1 MNIRC
6 QLYVCVIVLSN
17 GVLCFR
23 SGRSYKASPG
33 GHSYELPLSP
43 DLETAAN
50 NYFKINYY
58 YSKSQ
63 LKKRV
68 QTAEDKISKYEHELE
83 SLKQNEILLKSKS
96 SIEAADAQL
105 RSSRQFIEEQAAERD
120 AEREELLG
128 QIEQLKAALREQKHA
143 VSFDNEAKLL
153 EQQLEEAQKQIKV
166 MIEEKTTSDE
176 NLTEAK
182 TKIWEL
188 RDIVATLEKEL
199 ATSRQ
204 NEAGLAGLA
213 YKNLAIGRT
222 ALTNNTLFSPD
233 GLRIMSEMEHV
244 HFAPDI
250 SHLVNE
256 DKLNYSDLRLE
267 LDTCMERLKREASEL
282 LCLTQAKCKHSGL
295 EELVAKYEREIEQL
309 KQDAVTPE
317 MQSLQHQMGLI
328 SCVSTFQNKMN
339 GNVETSTENEQNSP
353 SALYLD
359 SVKGVLLLWHEEIMG
374 GGGNIQNLNSVLI
387 SSAHEIAS
395 CLQSEQSRQELQYV
409 HELVMKAIEQD
420 RLVPALKPLSEKHE
434 EELRLLSQHFDKRYE
449 HIINSDLTT
458 SSLPMQ
464 HRNGSLMEYNESWN
478 GDSHN
483 LTHTRDDLKYTPE
496 QFEEKLSEYVQKLTI
511 NLENKYI
518 KELEDMNRKHEETLR
533 QIEKFYENKLELE
546 DMNRKHEETLRQIEK
561 FYENKL
567 ADEKVNSSFSKIEA
581 ADAQLRSSRQF
592 IEEQSDKPFSKVA
605 LREQKH
611 AVSFDNEAKLLE
623 QQLEEAQKQIKVMIE
638 EKTTSDENLTEAK
651 TKIWELR
658 DIVAT
663 LEKELATSRQ
673 NEAGLATKL
682 SEFQE
687 LMEKQYQAHAVLV
700 GEFESLSQNAN
711 TAGPGEEPSTDPAG
725 LHQIKT
731 QILWLERSLRRRTKE
746 LETLYVFDANLSS
759 PSEDDPAGL
768 HQIKTQILWL
778 ERSLRRR
785 TKELETLYVF
795 DANLSSPSEDEP
807 STDPAG
813 LHQIKT
819 QILWL
824 ERSLRRRT
832 KELETLYVFDANL
845 SSPSEDISARDEMVN
860 TPDSGR
866 VDSPGLPL
874 EEMTSLYEQFVRH
887 SRAEDATVKCLKDT
901 VLQLTSVR
909 TQLNEALL
917 ERDALQGRY
926 NKTLGELSQAKV
938 QLEELRHSLF
948 TKKSDQDEEKHA
960 EIDLLEEKVKSLTK
974 ALLIKDDEMKE
985 KERMIEQKDRMM
997 WSLEQE
1003 LSSKDVT
1010 DYRLR
1015 DASHMSHTELK
1026 PRRIASPVVR
1036 FNDTTFNDTHH
1047 AQFSLNRTEPH
1058 DSDLTGLLE
1067 QNKQLKEQLLQKEQ
1081 IIVEIKADADSLKVI
1096 LNDLQDKVQEAKRHS
1111 DNMTEQEN
1119 SISEYK
1125 LEIENKLAT
1134 IERYEK
1140 EIEQLKQE
1148 LEDVNKQY
1156 KYANKDK
1163 DGFKKEIDELNEK
1176 IKEIQG
1182 QCNQYES
1189 KNTQLQTQINSCER
1203 KFGKLIE
1210 EFAVLNENKTSGT
1223 EYVGGMEDFVETL
1236 RKELKV
1242 YVEKHEVYKRERG
1255 DLEGENQS
1263 NQQEIV
1269 NLKLKESQLK
1279 KRVQTAEDKIS
1290 KYEHELESLKQN
1302 EILLKNQLDRL
1313 NLTCEVYKTKA
1324 SDLDKKEE
1332 LIRKLKENIKLSE
1345 QNYVELEK
1353 ELDDLRKRDK
1363 KMFDEIQNKEQM
1375 IETLKENQKTTESN
1389 VKQECEQCKEFELR
1403 DQTSRLSSQLAASFS
1418 ADQSAAASF
1427 DIKSLKDEMFSE
1439 LAEKLR
1445 KELQLSAK
1453 LDEKLLSKQKDF
1465 ASEEQEHIIQTLT
1478 EDKRKLR
1485 ELLLTERA
1493 RFENE
1498 QLQDAD
1504 LLEKLR
1510 QKLETTKES
1519 SKKIIQELE
1528 NEIKSIVQE
1537 KGDLLNKIK
1546 QLESSL
1552 ETYANN
1558 LDKTTRSLQELQSQ
1572 FSKQNALLEE
1582 TQTKLKQETDNLKSA
1597 KEEIITL
1604 ESELMKTKEQIAETN
1619 EAMSKRDVQ
1628 HVFEEQINTLNSQAM
1643 KICQLEKL
1651 FTEQKC
1657 QQEDAISNRN
1667 QLEERIQ
1674 SLNETLMKET
1684 KKVLRH
1690 LREKEI
1696 KLEIERE
1703 RVVTLREKLLEKSKT
1718 LAAELEKTKHLEM
1731 TSLYEQFVRHSRAED
1746 ATVKCLKDTVLQLT
1760 SVRTQL
1766 NEALLERD
1774 ALQGRYNKTL
1784 GELSQAKVQLEELRH
1799 SLFTKKSDQ
1808 DEEKHA
1814 EIDLLEEKVKS
1825 LTKNDVEIDLL
1836 EEKVKSLTKALL
1848 IKDDEM
1854 KEKERMIEQK
1864 DRMMWSL
1871 EQELSSKDVT
1881 DYRLR
1886 DASHMSHTELK
1897 PRRIASPVVRFN
1909 DTTFNDTHHAQ
1920 FSLNRTEPHDSDL
1933 TGLLEQNKEL
1943 KEQLLQKEQIIVE
1956 IKADADSLKV
1966 ILNDLQDKVQEA
1978 KRHSDNMTEQENSIS
1993 EYKLEIENKLATIER
2008 YEKEIEQ
2015 LKQELED
2022 VNKQYKYANK
2032 DKDGFKKEIDELN
2045 EKIKEIQGQCNQYE
2059 SKNTQL
2065 QTQINS
2071 CERKFG
2077 KFIEEF
2083 AVLNE
2088 NKTSGTEYV
2097 GGMEDFVETL
2107 RKELK
2112 VYVEK
2117 HEIYK
2122 KERGDL
2128 EGENQSNQQEIVN
2141 LKLKESQLK
2150 KRVQTAEDKISKYEH
2165 ELESLKQNEILLKNQ
2180 LDRLNLTCEV
2190 YKTKASDLDK
2200 KEELIRKLKENIKL
2214 SEKNYVELEKEL
2226 DDLRKRDKKMFD
2238 EIQNKEQIT

>member
-317 MQSLQHQMGLI
+317 MQSLQHQ
-328 SCVSTFQNKMN
+328 
-339 GNVETSTENEQNSP
+339 
-353 SALYLD
+353 
-359 SVKGVLLLWHEEIMG
+359 
-374 GGGNIQNLNSVLI
+374 
-387 SSAHEIAS
+387 
-395 CLQSEQSRQELQYV
+395 
-409 HELVMKAIEQD
+409 
-420 RLVPALKPLSEKHE
+420 
-434 EELRLLSQHFDKRYE
+434 
-449 HIINSDLTT
+449 
-458 SSLPMQ
+458 
-464 HRNGSLMEYNESWN
+464 
-478 GDSHN
+478 
-483 LTHTRDDLKYTPE
+483 
-496 QFEEKLSEYVQKLTI
+496 
-511 NLENKYI
+511 
-518 KELEDMNRKHEETLR
+518 
-533 QIEKFYENKLELE
+533 
-546 DMNRKHEETLRQIEK
+546 
-561 FYENKL
+561 
-567 ADEKVNSSFSKIEA
+567 IEA

-1684 KKVLRH
+1684 KKVLR
-1690 LREKEI
+1690 
-1696 KLEIERE
+1696 LEANNTT
-1703 RVVTLREKLLEKSKT
+1703 VTLLK
-1718 LAAELEKTKHLEM
+1718 
-1731 TSLYEQFVRHSRAED
+1731 FVW
-1746 ATVKCLKDTVLQLT
+1746 
-1760 SVRTQL
+1760 
-1766 NEALLERD
+1766 
-1774 ALQGRYNKTL
+1774 
-1784 GELSQAKVQLEELRH
+1784 
-1799 SLFTKKSDQ
+1799 F
-1808 DEEKHA
+1808 
-1814 EIDLLEEKVKS
+1814 
-1825 LTKNDVEIDLL
+1825 
-1836 EEKVKSLTKALL
+1836 
-1848 IKDDEM
+1848 
-1854 KEKERMIEQK
+1854 
-1864 DRMMWSL
+1864 
-1871 EQELSSKDVT
+1871 
-1881 DYRLR
+1881 
-1886 DASHMSHTELK
+1886 MS
-1897 PRRIASPVVRFN
+1897 
-1909 DTTFNDTHHAQ
+1909 
-1920 FSLNRTEPHDSDL
+1920 
-1933 TGLLEQNKEL
+1933 
-1943 KEQLLQKEQIIVE
+1943 
-1956 IKADADSLKV
+1956 
-1966 ILNDLQDKVQEA
+1966 
-1978 KRHSDNMTEQENSIS
+1978 
-1993 EYKLEIENKLATIER
+1993 
-2008 YEKEIEQ
+2008 
-2015 LKQELED
+2015 
-2022 VNKQYKYANK
+2022 
-2032 DKDGFKKEIDELN
+2032 
-2045 EKIKEIQGQCNQYE
+2045 
-2059 SKNTQL
+2059 
-2065 QTQINS
+2065 
-2071 CERKFG
+2071 
-2077 KFIEEF
+2077 
-2083 AVLNE
+2083 
-2088 NKTSGTEYV
+2088 
-2097 GGMEDFVETL
+2097 
-2107 RKELK
+2107 
-2112 VYVEK
+2112 
-2117 HEIYK
+2117 
-2122 KERGDL
+2122 
-2128 EGENQSNQQEIVN
+2128 
-2141 LKLKESQLK
+2141 
-2150 KRVQTAEDKISKYEH
+2150 
-2165 ELESLKQNEILLKNQ
+2165 
-2180 LDRLNLTCEV
+2180 
-2190 YKTKASDLDK
+2190 
-2200 KEELIRKLKENIKL
+2200 
-2214 SEKNYVELEKEL
+2214 
-2226 DDLRKRDKKMFD
+2226 
-2238 EIQNKEQIT
+2238 

>member
-1 MNIRC
+1 
-6 QLYVCVIVLSN
+6 
-17 GVLCFR
+17 
-23 SGRSYKASPG
+23 
-33 GHSYELPLSP
+33 
-43 DLETAAN
+43 
-50 NYFKINYY
+50 
-58 YSKSQ
+58 
-63 LKKRV
+63 
-68 QTAEDKISKYEHELE
+68 
-83 SLKQNEILLKSKS
+83 
-96 SIEAADAQL
+96 
-105 RSSRQFIEEQAAERD
+105 
-120 AEREELLG
+120 
-128 QIEQLKAALREQKHA
+128 
-143 VSFDNEAKLL
+143 
-153 EQQLEEAQKQIKV
+153 
-166 MIEEKTTSDE
+166 
-176 NLTEAK
+176 
-182 TKIWEL
+182 
-188 RDIVATLEKEL
+188 
-199 ATSRQ
+199 
-204 NEAGLAGLA
+204 
-213 YKNLAIGRT
+213 
-222 ALTNNTLFSPD
+222 
-233 GLRIMSEMEHV
+233 
-244 HFAPDI
+244 
-250 SHLVNE
+250 
-256 DKLNYSDLRLE
+256 
-267 LDTCMERLKREASEL
+267 
-282 LCLTQAKCKHSGL
+282 
-295 EELVAKYEREIEQL
+295 
-309 KQDAVTPE
+309 
-317 MQSLQHQMGLI
+317 
-328 SCVSTFQNKMN
+328 MN

-533 QIEKFYENKLELE
+533 QIEKFYENKL
-546 DMNRKHEETLRQIEK
+546 
-561 FYENKL
+561 
-567 ADEKVNSSFSKIEA
+567 ADEKVNSSFSKIENEGELMEIMRDRDNLREMTRNLRQVVTDLTSYVNNCETQLNKTLLNELLDDTSGIDDCSSFQQLKHVHFAPDISHLVNEDKLNYSDLRLELDTCMERLKREASELLCLTQAKCKHSGLEELVAKYEREIEQLKQDAVTPEMQSLQHQIEA

-592 IEEQSDKPFSKVA
+592 IEEQAAERDAEREELLGQIEQLKAA

-638 EKTTSDENLTEAK
+638 EKTTSEENLTEAK

-711 TAGPGEEPSTDPAG
+711 TAGPGE
-725 LHQIKT
+725 
-731 QILWLERSLRRRTKE
+731 
-746 LETLYVFDANLSS
+746 
-759 PSEDDPAGL
+759 
-768 HQIKTQILWL
+768 
-778 ERSLRRR
+778 
-785 TKELETLYVF
+785 
-795 DANLSSPSEDEP
+795 EP

-1058 DSDLTGLLE
+1058 DSDLNGLLE
-1067 QNKQLKEQLLQKEQ
+1067 QNKQ
-1081 IIVEIKADADSLKVI
+1081 
-1096 LNDLQDKVQEAKRHS
+1096 
-1111 DNMTEQEN
+1111 
-1119 SISEYK
+1119 
-1125 LEIENKLAT
+1125 
-1134 IERYEK
+1134 
-1140 EIEQLKQE
+1140 
-1148 LEDVNKQY
+1148 
-1156 KYANKDK
+1156 
-1163 DGFKKEIDELNEK
+1163 
-1176 IKEIQG
+1176 
-1182 QCNQYES
+1182 
-1189 KNTQLQTQINSCER
+1189 
-1203 KFGKLIE
+1203 
-1210 EFAVLNENKTSGT
+1210 
-1223 EYVGGMEDFVETL
+1223 
-1236 RKELKV
+1236 
-1242 YVEKHEVYKRERG
+1242 
-1255 DLEGENQS
+1255 
-1263 NQQEIV
+1263 
-1269 NLKLKESQLK
+1269 
-1279 KRVQTAEDKIS
+1279 
-1290 KYEHELESLKQN
+1290 
-1302 EILLKNQLDRL
+1302 
-1313 NLTCEVYKTKA
+1313 
-1324 SDLDKKEE
+1324 
-1332 LIRKLKENIKLSE
+1332 
-1345 QNYVELEK
+1345 
-1353 ELDDLRKRDK
+1353 
-1363 KMFDEIQNKEQM
+1363 
-1375 IETLKENQKTTESN
+1375 
-1389 VKQECEQCKEFELR
+1389 
-1403 DQTSRLSSQLAASFS
+1403 
-1418 ADQSAAASF
+1418 
-1427 DIKSLKDEMFSE
+1427 
-1439 LAEKLR
+1439 
-1445 KELQLSAK
+1445 
-1453 LDEKLLSKQKDF
+1453 
-1465 ASEEQEHIIQTLT
+1465 
-1478 EDKRKLR
+1478 
-1485 ELLLTERA
+1485 
-1493 RFENE
+1493 
-1498 QLQDAD
+1498 
-1504 LLEKLR
+1504 
-1510 QKLETTKES
+1510 
-1519 SKKIIQELE
+1519 
-1528 NEIKSIVQE
+1528 
-1537 KGDLLNKIK
+1537 
-1546 QLESSL
+1546 
-1552 ETYANN
+1552 
-1558 LDKTTRSLQELQSQ
+1558 
-1572 FSKQNALLEE
+1572 
-1582 TQTKLKQETDNLKSA
+1582 
-1597 KEEIITL
+1597 
-1604 ESELMKTKEQIAETN
+1604 
-1619 EAMSKRDVQ
+1619 
-1628 HVFEEQINTLNSQAM
+1628 
-1643 KICQLEKL
+1643 
-1651 FTEQKC
+1651 
-1657 QQEDAISNRN
+1657 
-1667 QLEERIQ
+1667 
-1674 SLNETLMKET
+1674 
-1684 KKVLRH
+1684 
-1690 LREKEI
+1690 
-1696 KLEIERE
+1696 
-1703 RVVTLREKLLEKSKT
+1703 
-1718 LAAELEKTKHLEM
+1718 
-1731 TSLYEQFVRHSRAED
+1731 
-1746 ATVKCLKDTVLQLT
+1746 
-1760 SVRTQL
+1760 
-1766 NEALLERD
+1766 
-1774 ALQGRYNKTL
+1774 
-1784 GELSQAKVQLEELRH
+1784 
-1799 SLFTKKSDQ
+1799 
-1808 DEEKHA
+1808 
-1814 EIDLLEEKVKS
+1814 
-1825 LTKNDVEIDLL
+1825 
-1836 EEKVKSLTKALL
+1836 
-1848 IKDDEM
+1848 
-1854 KEKERMIEQK
+1854 
-1864 DRMMWSL
+1864 
-1871 EQELSSKDVT
+1871 
-1881 DYRLR
+1881 
-1886 DASHMSHTELK
+1886 
-1897 PRRIASPVVRFN
+1897 
-1909 DTTFNDTHHAQ
+1909 
-1920 FSLNRTEPHDSDL
+1920 
-1933 TGLLEQNKEL
+1933 L

-2088 NKTSGTEYV
+2088 NKKSGTEYV

-2122 KERGDL
+2122 RERGDL

-2150 KRVQTAEDKISKYEH
+2150 KRVQTAEDEISKYEH

-2214 SEKNYVELEKEL
+2214 SEQNYVELEKEL
-2226 DDLRKRDKKMFD
+2226 DDLRKRDKEMFD
-2238 EIQNKEQIT
+2238 EIQNKEQMIETLKENQKTTESNVKQECEQCKEFELRDQTSRLSSQLAASFSADQSAAASFDIKSLKDEMFSELAEKLRKELQLSAKLDEKLLSKQKDFASEEQEHIIQTLTEDKRKLRELLLAERARFENEQLQDADLLEKLRQKLETTKESSKKIIQELENEIKSIVQEKGDLLNKIKQLESSLETYANNLDKTTRSLQELQSQFSKQNALVEETQTKLKQETDNLKSAKEEIITLESELMKTKEQLAETNKAMSKKDVQHVIEEQINTLNSQAMKICQLEKLFTEQKCQQEEAVSNRNQLEERIQSLNETLMKETKKVLRLEAELEIRKTDIAEHSELMRSLRETLREKEIKLEIERERVVTLREKLLEKSKTLAAELEKTKHLEEKVTVLHQEKDMLVSSRHSEVDHSKQMRQILVRLMRAESCNKSLIFQKRYLKNMINSYVRMECRTVQMLEGRPHPPVKPKRTFRCVVFTIISISRMKYLRRKRSTTMLRTLK